1 LTILLGVA
9 VLLLRTPLE
18 RWSFDIPHAIQPE
31 VSISNVALV
40 FMDDRSHTDLQ
51 QPYDGPWD
59 RKLHAQLVQT
69 LTRAGAKAIA
79 FDDLFTDP
87 GTNAASAAALAA
99 AIRAHGLVVLGADLG
114 SGDYYGLSSETRVIL
129 PHPNLLAAASNHWG
143 FVQLKPDADDAVREH
158 FNGWEDVPSL
168 SWELASLLGAPATKE
183 RNGQRKD
190 RALNYYGPRGTVP
203 GLSFY
208 KVVNSTDPAV
218 LAFFRDRVVF
228 VGSATQSGF
237 SGKRRDQFK
246 SPYSGLAENLWP
258 GVEFHAIQFLNLM
271 RGDWLRRFPPQ
282 IEVGVVL
289 LCGLAAGLGLS
300 QLRPVT
306 ATLCALAG
314 AVIIATAACVLL
326 WQTHNWFAWMVI
338 VAAQLPVALAF
349 SIIRSAQRASVMR
362 PIDLTTDFA
371 PAGAP
376 ITVPDH
382 EMLRRIAAGSYGE
395 VWLARSVTGTFRA
408 IKIVDRKSSNDPRFE
423 REFTGLKKFE
433 PISRAHEGLVDI
445 LHVGRNDTSGQL
457 YYVMEL
463 ADSCGADPDKDPDGY
478 VAATL
483 KTKILSRRFLDA
495 AECERIS
502 LALTSALAFL
512 HEQGL
517 LHRDIKP
524 TNIIFVQGQPKLAD
538 IGLVVSSDD
547 TNSFVGTQGFI
558 PPEGPGTPAADVY
571 ALGKVLEELVTGTD
585 TAPNQQAGQL
595 RRVIQQ
601 ACARSAAD
609 RYPTAT
615 EMLEALRS
623 ALAPTTEPKPSSTVL

>member
-1 LTILLGVA
+1 
-9 VLLLRTPLE
+9 
-18 RWSFDIPHAIQPE
+18 
-31 VSISNVALV
+31 
-40 FMDDRSHTDLQ
+40 
-51 QPYDGPWD
+51 
-59 RKLHAQLVQT
+59 
-69 LTRAGAKAIA
+69 
-79 FDDLFTDP
+79 
-87 GTNAASAAALAA
+87 
-99 AIRAHGLVVLGADLG
+99 
-114 SGDYYGLSSETRVIL
+114 
-129 PHPNLLAAASNHWG
+129 
-143 FVQLKPDADDAVREH
+143 
-158 FNGWEDVPSL
+158 
-168 SWELASLLGAPATKE
+168 
-183 RNGQRKD
+183 
-190 RALNYYGPRGTVP
+190 
-203 GLSFY
+203 
-208 KVVNSTDPAV
+208 V
-218 LAFFRDRVVF
+218 LAFLRDRVVF

-246 SPYSGLAENLWP
+246 SPYSGLAETLWP
-258 GVEFHAIQFLNLM
+258 RVEFHAIQCLNLM
-271 RGDWLRRFPPQ
+271 RGDWLRRLPPG

-289 LCGLAAGLGLS
+289 FCGLAAGLGLA

-306 ATLCALAG
+306 ASVCALA
-314 AVIIATAACVLL
+314 AALIIAIAACVLV

-338 VAAQLPVALAF
+338 VAVQLPVALGF
-349 SIIRSAQRASVMR
+349 SVVRSAQRTTVIR
-362 PIDLTTDFA
+362 PVDLTTDFA

-423 REFTGLKKFE
+423 REFSGLKKFE

-445 LHVGRNDTSGQL
+445 LHVGRNETSGQL

-463 ADSCGADPDKDPDGY
+463 ADSCGSDPEKDPDGY

-495 AECERIS
+495 AECDRIS

-512 HEQGL
+512 HGQGL

-524 TNIIFVQGQPKLAD
+524 TNIIFVKGQPKLAD

-547 TNSFVGTQGFI
+547 THSFVGTQGFI

-571 ALGKVLEELVTGTD
+571 ALGKVLEELVAGTESD
-585 TAPNQQAGQL
+585 TPSDRQVRRL
-595 RRVIQQ
+595 RGVIQQ
-601 ACARSAAD
+601 ACARSVAD
-609 RYPTAT
+609 RYPTAI

-623 ALAPTTEPKPSSTVL
+623 ALGIAMDPKAKILS